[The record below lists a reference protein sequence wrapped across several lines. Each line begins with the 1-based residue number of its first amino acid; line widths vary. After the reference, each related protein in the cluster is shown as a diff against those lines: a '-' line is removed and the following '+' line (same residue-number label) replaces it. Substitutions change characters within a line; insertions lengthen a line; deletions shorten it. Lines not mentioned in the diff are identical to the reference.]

1 MRNVTRNGGWKT
13 PDWRETS
20 GFAARPPSN
29 VSARIARCSSADH
42 GDRRPQAAFRQRLL
56 SGTAAVRV
64 VFSLKGPMGR
74 TARRPRFGWCP
85 VLAAFLAIRPAH
97 SALRPTQPAP
107 GGCLCSGGIRH
118 AFRREVRLHQDE
130 RLELFDVSAT
140 LRQATRPEGI
150 STWFFLRFPGISLR
164 TRKSAANHSH
174 AIHCRQ

>member
-20 GFAARPPSN
+20 GSPPAHHPMCRPGLP
-29 VSARIARCSSADH
+29 
-42 GDRRPQAAFRQRLL
+42 
-56 SGTAAVRV
+56 AVRLRTMATDAPRQPFGSGCFPGRQQCVLSFSQGTHGTDGTPTTLRV
-64 VFSLKGPMGR
+64 VPGTCCFSGHPP
-74 TARRPRFGWCP
+74 RPFGITP
-85 VLAAFLAIRPAH
+85 HAAM
-97 SALRPTQPAP
+97 P

-150 STWFFLRFPGISLR
+150 STWFFLRFPGFSLR